1 MSVRSSLS
9 NRSDGHPWHGNK
21 LGARHGGSAQRN
33 WNSSH
38 KGPNA
43 SDSNVPRPASNS
55 RGSRD
60 TSPEPQRG
68 DHDQGAV
75 NSQVSDG
82 QQHRDRSN
90 TEHNGPSDPR
100 NGKRRLDQAVTEFVQ
115 VGLSRSSKRRKSDL
129 PEKYVFF
136 WVSFHLLLH
145 LPL

>member
-9 NRSDGHPWHGNK
+9 NRSDGNSRRGNE

-33 WNSSH
+33 RNSSYE
-38 KGPNA
+38 GPNA
-43 SDSNVPRPASNS
+43 GDSNVPRPASNS

-60 TSPEPQRG
+60 TSPEPRRG
-68 DHDQGAV
+68 DHDQGAA
-75 NSQVSDG
+75 SSRASDE
-82 QQHRDRSN
+82 QQPRDRSN
-90 TEHNGPSDPR
+90 TERNGPGDPR

-115 VGLSRSSKRRKSDL
+115 VGSSRSSKRRKSDL